1 MAGTNSYAM
10 PTKLP
15 FVAKKT
21 INKTMSSEVR
31 AHFDRLL
38 SKSVEVFRDSESGE
52 LYLKITDVN
61 TGIVEIRKCEYTDE
75 D

>member
-1 MAGTNSYAM
+1 MAGTGAYAM

-15 FVAKKT
+15 FVAKNT
-21 INKTMSSEVR
+21 IKKTMSPEAR

-38 SKSVEVFRDSESGE
+38 SKSVEIFRDSETGE
-52 LYLKITDVN
+52 LYSKITDVN
-61 TGIVEIRKCEYTDE
+61 TGVVEIRKCEYTDE